1 MTDTNTYDIQLF
13 ENTEFKNL
21 TVLVLGED
29 DNGVYFIAKEV
40 AEILG
45 YVDYKQAI
53 RKHVDNED
61 KVVIP
66 KTEISKGV
74 DSTTFE
80 NIPNRGLTCINE
92 SGLYSLILSSKL
104 PTAKSFKRWVTSEVL
119 PSIRKHGAYMTK
131 ETALELLN
139 DPEQRD
145 KMLSYFAQGILD
157 RDKIIEEKN
166 KTIDGL
172 TTSNNELTIA
182 NTALAERATTW
193 DNRKIINALV
203 RSYAVNRCSGDISSA
218 WNYFYKQINYALG
231 INVWK
236 RKSPT
241 AKSRLDVLSEGE
253 MLSAV
258 KVVAALCEYADLN
271 VGKIIGETNAKLI
284 ESLHDTSV
292 AYN

>member
-1 MTDTNTYDIQLF
+1 MTDANTYDIQLF

-182 NTALAERATTW
+182 NTALAEKATTW
-193 DNRKIINALV
+193 DNREIINALV
-203 RSYAVNRCSGDISSA
+203 RSYAVNRCGGDVSSA
-218 WNYFYKQINYALG
+218 WNYFYKQINYALN
-231 INVWK
+231 INIWK

-292 AYN
+292 A

>member
-1 MTDTNTYDIQLF
+1 MTDANTYDIQLF

-29 DNGVYFIAKEV
+29 DNGIYFIAKEV

-119 PSIRKHGAYMTK
+119 PSIRKTGGYVNNDDLFIKTYLPNADEATK
-131 ETALELLN
+131 IMFKTQLATIKNLN
-139 DPEQRD
+139 DKVGEL
-145 KMLSYFAQGILD
+145 ML
-157 RDKIIEEKN
+157 
-166 KTIDGL
+166 
-172 TTSNNELTIA
+172 A
-182 NTALAERATTW
+182 NTALAEKATTW

-203 RSYAVNRCSGDISSA
+203 RSYAVNRCGGDISSA

-241 AKSRLDVLSEGE
+241 AKSRLDVLKEGE

-292 AYN
+292 V

>member
-1 MTDTNTYDIQLF
+1 MTETNTYDVQLF
-13 ENTEFKNL
+13 ENTEFNHL
-21 TVLVLGED
+21 TVLVFEE
-29 DNGVYFIAKEV
+29 NNNEVYFIAKEV

-53 RKHVDNED
+53 RKHIDADD
-61 KVVIP
+61 KMVVS
-66 KTEISKGV
+66 KAEISKGV
-74 DSTTFE
+74 DLTTLE

-104 PTAKSFKRWVTSEVL
+104 PSAKKFKRWVTCEVL
-119 PSIRKHGAYMTK
+119 PSIRKHGAYMTQ

-166 KTIDGL
+166 KMIDGL
-172 TTSNNELTIA
+172 TTSNNELALTNA
-182 NTALAERATTW
+182 ALAEKVTTW
-193 DNRKIINALV
+193 DDRRILNALV
-203 RSYAVNRCSGDISSA
+203 RSYANNRCNGEMQVA

-231 INVWK
+231 INIWN

-241 AKSRLDVLSEGE
+241 AKSRLDLLTEDE
-253 MLSAV
+253 LKSAV
-258 KVVAALCEYADLN
+258 SVVAALCEHADLN
-271 VGKIIGETNAKLI
+271 VGKIIGETNAKNI
-284 ESLHDTSV
+284 KQSV
-292 AYN
+292 VPAT